1 MNRGKPQDDSLF
13 ELCKLQ
19 AATAGAFSEVL
30 LRHFYETALQRCAK
44 FIGWESPARQIRETV
59 AVSGDGSIQL
69 SEFPSS
75 EVTLMAGAQV
85 IDRLPKPERR
95 RLEPGHRAW
104 CCHYY
109 LQAIYTVGVD
119 LCDVDCLPADF
130 KQAVCR
136 VFAYLVENRGES
148 VQDSATSSRSDVVQ
162 SRDIMT
168 RSGAR
173 DFLRSYLTTVL

>member
-1 MNRGKPQDDSLF
+1 MTRGKPQDDSLF

-19 AATAGAFSEVL
+19 AITDGAFPEPI
-30 LRHFYETALQRCAK
+30 LRHFYEAALQRCAK
-44 FIGWESPARQIRETV
+44 FVGWTHPSRQVRETV
-59 AVSGDGSIQL
+59 AVSGDGSILL
-69 SEFPSS
+69 SEFPSG

-85 IDRLPKPERR
+85 IDRLPKPEMRR
-95 RLEPGHRAW
+95 ITPGHRAW
-104 CCHYY
+104 CCHCY
-109 LQAIYTVGVD
+109 LQATYQVGVD
-119 LCDVDCLPADF
+119 LCDVSCLPADF

-148 VQDSATSSRSDVVQ
+148 VQDSSMSSRSDSVQ